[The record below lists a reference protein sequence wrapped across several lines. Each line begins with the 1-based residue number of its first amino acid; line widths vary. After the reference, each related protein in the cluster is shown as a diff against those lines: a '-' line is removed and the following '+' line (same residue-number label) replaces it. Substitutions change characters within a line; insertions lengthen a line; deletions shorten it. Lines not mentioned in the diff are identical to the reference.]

1 MRKWLSNEPASKSY
15 SLHVGPIYQLLLI
28 SQFESLN
35 FVCWIQSFCSIKEKS
50 GIILRGVGEDKIK
63 NVNKHESIPWL
74 QGWEHE
80 KQPGAA
86 CLCAASA
93 TWLSFNL
100 ILFLLLL
107 YLFFLNVG
115 WTFFCP
121 WSSRCRKRYLTG
133 LNPLPPP
140 DEQRRWGRQ
149 SLWSIS
155 GSFTH
160 MLSCWGYELRHSLI
174 TEIDVGCFSTLTLMS
189 PWHRTS
195 SDHTRMQVYL
205 QPVSASAEHVA
216 GLSAC
221 LASNYHIQ
229 IMTRQWAA
237 F

>member
-1 MRKWLSNEPASKSY
+1 MRAFHGYKAEDMKNSQEP
-15 SLHVGPIYQLLLI
+15 HVCVLPLQHDWALI
-28 SQFESLN
+28 SFYFS
-35 FVCWIQSFCSIKEKS
+35 CCS
-50 GIILRGVGEDKIK
+50 
-63 NVNKHESIPWL
+63 
-74 QGWEHE
+74 
-80 KQPGAA
+80 
-86 CLCAASA
+86 
-93 TWLSFNL
+93 T
-100 ILFLLLL
+100 
-107 YLFFLNVG
+107 FFSSMWDEL
-115 WTFFCP
+115 FFCP

-155 GSFTH
+155 GSFTNMH
-160 MLSCWGYELRHSLI
+160 SCWGYELRHSLI
-174 TEIDVGCFSTLTLMS
+174 TEIDVGCFSTLTWMS

-195 SDHTRMQVYL
+195 SDHTRMQVYS